1 MRATLGVWGVSTTLC
16 LAAVRPR
23 LEYRVRFRTS
33 QFRGDA
39 WKLTKVP
46 VNCYQDG
53 SVSYKTFIMESP
65 RKLKLFVWKLRV
77 DLVAATTIVKSNTK
91 IIAKF
96 SLVLADNTT
105 QGQQPQ
111 TQAGR
116 FRLRK
121 QHGQTLQERLSN
133 LCSQRI
139 SRLGLTK
146 SWLTHFK
153 QEVRLETSRLPSQP
167 ALQ

>member
-1 MRATLGVWGVSTTLC
+1 MKLLSRRVSELQN
-16 LAAVRPR
+16 R
-23 LEYRVRFRTS
+23 
-33 QFRGDA
+33 
-39 WKLTKVP
+39 
-46 VNCYQDG
+46 
-53 SVSYKTFIMESP
+53 FIMESP

-133 LCSQRI
+133 LRPQRI

-146 SWLTHFK
+146 SWLAWLVFVIIPLQAGGQT
-153 QEVRLETSRLPSQP
+153 QNLQTSLPTRTSMT
-167 ALQ
+167 

>member
-1 MRATLGVWGVSTTLC
+1 M
-16 LAAVRPR
+16 
-23 LEYRVRFRTS
+23 
-33 QFRGDA
+33 
-39 WKLTKVP
+39 
-46 VNCYQDG
+46 
-53 SVSYKTFIMESP
+53 
-65 RKLKLFVWKLRV
+65 

-121 QHGQTLQERLSN
+121 QHGQTLQEGLSN

-146 SWLTHFK
+146 S
-153 QEVRLETSRLPSQP
+153 
-167 ALQ
+167 